1 MLNRRNRMNNCTY
14 VGRLTR
20 NVELRGQEQN
30 VASSGIAIK
39 RPFHREGEPETD
51 FFTVTVIGNRAKT
64 FAKYAHT
71 GSRVCVVGRT
81 QINSYTNQKTN
92 QKNIYVEIIATDFE
106 FLDSKPEGSNNGNV
120 NQSMQ
125 NSQAT
130 GTMSGAP
137 QGQSPVPGQAGAYG
151 AQQGPAPVKTQPAPA
166 PYNAPQNSQQNFNL
180 PPEGSLPWDK

>member
-1 MLNRRNRMNNCTY
+1 MNNCTY

-106 FLDSKPEGSNNGNV
+106 FLDSKPEGSNNGNA

-125 NSQAT
+125 NGQAT

-151 AQQGPAPVKTQPAPA
+151 AQQGPAPVKTQPTPA

>member
-1 MLNRRNRMNNCTY
+1 MNNCTY

-20 NVELRGQEQN
+20 NVELRGKEQN

-39 RPFHREGEPETD
+39 RAFHRDGEPEAD
-51 FFTVTVIGNRAKT
+51 FFTVTVIGNRAKA

-81 QINSYTNQKTN
+81 QINSYTNQETN

-106 FLDSKPEGSNNGNV
+106 FLDSKPSEGSNNGNV

-125 NSQAT
+125 NGQAT

-151 AQQGPAPVKTQPAPA
+151 TQQGSAPAKSQPAPYKA
-166 PYNAPQNSQQNFNL
+166 SSQQQNFNL